1 MLSGSGDISSLLHFN
16 STSQL
21 STVHALLCRS
31 RFHNAGNLLSIHFT
45 SQTNRKPC
53 SLGTC
58 LAPNSTQSP
67 ISRTLLGMETGAGV
81 IGRVTRL
88 SVANYNIVVMLKN
101 FFIGIAMKLMNFSL
115 EET

>member
-1 MLSGSGDISSLLHFN
+1 
-16 STSQL
+16 
-21 STVHALLCRS
+21 
-31 RFHNAGNLLSIHFT
+31 
-45 SQTNRKPC
+45 
-53 SLGTC
+53 
-58 LAPNSTQSP
+58 
-67 ISRTLLGMETGAGV
+67 METGAGV